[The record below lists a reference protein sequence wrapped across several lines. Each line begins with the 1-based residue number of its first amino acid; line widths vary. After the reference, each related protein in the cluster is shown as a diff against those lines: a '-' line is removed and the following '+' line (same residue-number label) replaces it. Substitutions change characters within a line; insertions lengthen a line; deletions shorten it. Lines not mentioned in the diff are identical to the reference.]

1 MSKIVKMLICILAFK
16 KIAILKVNSL
26 CEIYYILIKHKS
38 FPLLME
44 ENPQEGKHLE
54 NGDE

>member
-1 MSKIVKMLICILAFK
+1 MLICILAFK